1 MKSVTTLFGFLFL
14 FTSLILAQ
22 DEVKWN
28 FYLEDKG
35 NGEIDLVAEAK
46 IKKKDGI
53 FMIQIYRT
61 EALHPLNSASI
72 KLLERSLRVNF
83 MPMVSMQR

>member
-46 IKKKDGI
+46 IKK
-53 FMIQIYRT
+53 R
-61 EALHPLNSASI
+61 
-72 KLLERSLRVNF
+72 
-83 MPMVSMQR
+83 MVSL